1 MGREIDVQLYW
12 PHSCLWWEDRWPSS
26 GRGAPVPSISNVEL
40 FARLCGAIVARLTS
54 SGNVIETG
62 TDSYRLAHTRAQQ
75 AVARS

>member
-1 MGREIDVQLYW
+1 
-12 PHSCLWWEDRWPSS
+12 
-26 GRGAPVPSISNVEL
+26 VPSISNVEL